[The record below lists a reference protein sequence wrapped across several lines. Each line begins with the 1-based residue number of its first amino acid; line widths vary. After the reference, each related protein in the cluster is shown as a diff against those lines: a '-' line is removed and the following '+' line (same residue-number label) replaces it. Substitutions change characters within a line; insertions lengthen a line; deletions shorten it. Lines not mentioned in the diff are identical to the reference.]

1 MSDSST
7 MTEQTRDW
15 EKGERAGILAGL
27 RAYSKWAGL
36 LMLVTVPVFF
46 VAMPWLIRIVFG
58 EQYEDS
64 ATAAR
69 IILVAAAIQFIL
81 GWTKSLPVTIGRP
94 HLRIWTHGLET
105 LVAIPLV
112 AALGAKWG
120 ANGAAVGVLLS
131 TLVFAAAWLVVILR
145 LRHEVHAA
153 EVVRREA
160 LQS

>member
-1 MSDSST
+1 MVV
-7 MTEQTRDW
+7 
-15 EKGERAGILAGL
+15 A
-27 RAYSKWAGL
+27 
-36 LMLVTVPVFF
+36 VPVFF

-58 EQYEDS
+58 NQYEDA

-69 IILVAAAIQFIL
+69 IVLVAAAIQFVL

-112 AALGAKWG
+112 AALGATWG
-120 ANGAAVGVLLS
+120 ATGAAVGVLLS
-131 TLVFAAAWLVVILR
+131 TLAFAVAWLVVILR
-145 LRHEVHAA
+145 LRDEVHAA
-153 EVVRREA
+153 ERVGGEA